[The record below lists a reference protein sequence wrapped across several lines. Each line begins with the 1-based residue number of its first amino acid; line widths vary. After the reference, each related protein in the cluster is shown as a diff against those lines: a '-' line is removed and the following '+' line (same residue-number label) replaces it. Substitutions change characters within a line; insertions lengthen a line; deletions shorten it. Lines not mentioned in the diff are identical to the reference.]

1 MADETSNLLNNDRLL
16 ENNDNLAHV
25 QEDDVEKEFS
35 HVDNGIPIIEQI
47 FSYKGFGRMQYSM
60 FFSFGFYV
68 FAEGFYVLLIPSTL
82 IIFKKVHDIDD
93 LTACVATSLLFISFG
108 LACFFSSI
116 LSSKISRM
124 KILLASSIIHI
135 PLAIIFAWVESIES
149 FMVLFVLIGLTLG
162 VSMPILNNTYAEVL
176 GINLRAFA
184 LIFVWIF
191 FVFAQL
197 YYPVSMSI
205 FLPDLNPK
213 EFSIIIKVGSCLVS
227 VLLLISTYLYHD
239 SPRNLLV
246 QHDYEEAF
254 KALEKVLGMPLSEK
268 TKDCLKE
275 STKTD
280 VVNQSLCDKSDG
292 SIKTDGNVNNNNS
305 DNSVISAND
314 EARQDTIN
322 NEHKDKSIKR
332 QLRKLFD
339 KDIYLRLTILT
350 ASLWLINSFIFYG
363 PSLILTLTIER
374 VSEGQ
379 KLELESIDTK
389 NEIFT
394 SLFFYSAASL
404 LCILLSAFMAEV
416 SFLGRKNTLIICYTC
431 SSISAVFIVCFP
443 EKFKILAGILSLFAS
458 VGFSVI
464 GSFSSELFS
473 TDVRDTAIG
482 LFFFCNRAGAVASQF
497 LFLYL
502 FKVYYLL
509 PYIILIILTFLASV
523 CSYLYPFDTLG
534 RPLDTIK

>member
-1 MADETSNLLNNDRLL
+1 MADESSNLLDNNRLL
-16 ENNDNLAHV
+16 DNNTNAAEF
-25 QEDDVEKEFS
+25 QEDNAKKEFL
-35 HVDNGIPIIEQI
+35 HADNGIPVIEQI
-47 FSYKGFGRMQYSM
+47 FSYNGFGRLQYSL
-60 FFSFGFYV
+60 FFGFGFYI
-68 FAEGFYVLLIPSTL
+68 FAEGYYVLLIPSTL
-82 IIFKKVHDIDD
+82 IIFKKVYDVDD
-93 LTACVATSLLFISFG
+93 LTACIATSLLFISFG
-108 LACFFSSI
+108 LACFFSSM
-116 LSSKISRM
+116 LTSKISRK

-135 PLAIIFAWVESIES
+135 PLALIFAWIERIET

-191 FVFAQL
+191 FVLAQL
-197 YYPVSMSI
+197 FYPVSMSI

-213 EFSIIIKVGSCLVS
+213 EFSIILKIGTCLVS
-227 VLLLISTYLYHD
+227 ILLLFSTYLYSD
-239 SPRNLLV
+239 SPRNQLV
-246 QHDYEEAF
+246 LHDYEEAF
-254 KALEKVLGMPLSEK
+254 ITLEKILGIPLSDKSKE
-268 TKDCLKE
+268 CLMQ
-275 STKTD
+275 SSRTD
-280 VVNQSLCDKSDG
+280 VVNQSPCDKSTI
-292 SIKTDGNVNNNNS
+292 SIETENNLNNNK
-305 DNSVISAND
+305 DNSENTAVD
-314 EARQDTIN
+314 FN
-322 NEHKDKSIKR
+322 NQNEHEYEHKDKSIKL
-332 QLRKLFD
+332 QLKKLFD
-339 KDIYLRLTILT
+339 SNIYLRLTILT
-350 ASLWLINSFIFYG
+350 CSLWIINSFIFYG

-374 VSEGQ
+374 VSQ
-379 KLELESIDTK
+379 DKKLELDSINTK
-389 NEIFT
+389 NEIFAG
-394 SLFFYSAASL
+394 LFFYSAASL
-404 LCILLSAFMAEV
+404 LCLLLSAFMAEV
-416 SFLGRKNTLIICYTC
+416 SFLGRKNTLIICYGC

-443 EKFKILAGILSLFAS
+443 ANFKVLAGILSLFAS